1 MNYYLLQDHWSSLVR
16 TMKDSERVFGISAYS
31 TDKLTR
37 NILRYA
43 TTTHIR
49 QYNLFVQRR
58 GEDFEK
64 LRAKLV
70 EMGFDDGSIDRT
82 FENEE
87 FWKVT
92 LELSEA

>member
-1 MNYYLLQDHWSSLVR
+1 MDYYLLQDHWSSLVR
-16 TMKDSERVFGISAYS
+16 TMKDAERVFGIDAYR
-31 TDKLTR
+31 TDTLTR
-37 NILRYA
+37 EILRYA
-43 TTTHIR
+43 THTRIR
-49 QYNLFVQRR
+49 QYNLFVQKR

-64 LRAKLV
+64 LRTKLV
-70 EMGFDDGSIDRT
+70 GMGFDEGSIDRT

>member
-1 MNYYLLQDHWSSLVR
+1 MDYYLMQDHWSSIVR
-16 TMKDSERVFGISAYS
+16 NMKDAERVFGIDTYQ
-31 TDKLTR
+31 TEKLAR
-37 NILRYA
+37 EILRYA
-43 TTTHIR
+43 TTMRIR
-49 QYNLFVQRR
+49 QYNLFVQQR

-64 LRAKLV
+64 LRTKLTD
-70 EMGFDDGSIDRT
+70 MGFDEGAIQRS